1 MKKIILTLI
10 ATSIFGFVNA
20 QTEEADSIKVK
31 KNSVEIGS
39 EGVKIHIGTDSTEKV
54 KTVKTEKFPNVSF
67 GFNFEHFDFGLSKY
81 HIGGD
86 FSTPAGYEFLEYN
99 NWKTHTVGF
108 DALQFGVRFNP
119 YFKIML
125 AAGIDWNHIRLEQN
139 VNIVPDNAFLISEPA
154 ASDDLKKNR
163 FSSRYVRLPLY
174 FEYRTKQIDNGKR
187 LSIVAGPEVG
197 FLIDGKLKQ
206 KTDGGEKTKVKDDF
220 NFEPFRYGANVRLGY
235 GGAGLF
241 FKYYFNDV
249 FAKNTAPGLED
260 FKNLSFG
267 LTLGF

>member
-1 MKKIILTLI
+1 MNKIILTLI
-10 ATSIFGFVNA
+10 TAFIFGSVSA
-20 QTEEADSIKVK
+20 QTKNADSIQVK
-31 KNSVEIGS
+31 KNSVEIDS
-39 EGVKIHIGTDSTEKV
+39 DGVKIHIGKDSLEKAKKN
-54 KTVKTEKFPNVSF
+54 KTQKFPNVSF

-86 FSTPAGYEFLEYN
+86 FSTPVGYDFLEHN
-99 NWKTHTVGF
+99 NWKTHTFGF
-108 DALQFGVRFNP
+108 DAIQFGVRFNP
-119 YFKIML
+119 NFKVML
-125 AAGIDWNHIRLEQN
+125 AGGLDWNHIRLEQD
-139 VNIVPDNAFLISEPA
+139 VTIIPDNAFLTSEPA
-154 ASDDLKKNR
+154 SSDDIKKNR
-163 FSSRYVRLPLY
+163 FSSRYIRLPLY
-174 FEYRTKQIDNGKR
+174 FEYRTDQIDNGKR
-187 LSIVAGPEVG
+187 FSFVAGPEIG
-197 FLIDGKLKQ
+197 FLIDGKVKQ
-206 KTDGGEKTKVKDDF
+206 KTEGGEKTKVKDDY